1 MSIKDLET
9 RERLLSAA
17 SRLFAERG
25 FAKVTVRDI
34 CRRARANVAAVNY
47 HFHGKAGL
55 YEEVLRSAIQTMRGT
70 TEEAQRA
77 GAGRPPAAQLEAFV
91 AIFLQRVVEGRNS
104 WIHQLMMHEL
114 SDPTPA
120 LDLVVD
126 QVLRPR
132 MAYLTAI
139 IASLIGCAEDDPRV
153 ARCLMSV
160 QAQIHALLVKNPIAD
175 RLVPDRRP
183 ATADGVPT
191 IAHHITR
198 FSLAGI
204 QAMAVT
210 RRPSR
215 SLVRG

>member
-1 MSIKDLET
+1 VSIKDLET

-47 HFHGKAGL
+47 HFHGKTGL
-55 YEEVLRSAIQTMRGT
+55 YEEVLRSAIQTMRAT

-77 GAGRPPAAQLEAFV
+77 GAGRPPAAQLEVFV
-91 AIFLQRVVEGRNS
+91 AIFLQKVVEGRNS

-120 LDLVVD
+120 LDLIVD

-139 IASLIGCAEDDPRV
+139 IASLIGCAEEDPRV

-160 QAQIHALLVKNPIAD
+160 QAQIHSLLVKNPIAD
-175 RLVPDRRP
+175 RLVPERP
-183 ATADGVPT
+183 VTADGVAA
-191 IAHHITR
+191 IARHIAR

-204 QAMAVT
+204 RATAAA
-210 RRPSR
+210 
-215 SLVRG
+215 

>member
-1 MSIKDLET
+1 VTVKDLET

-47 HFHGKAGL
+47 HFHGKTGL
-55 YEEVLRSAIQTMRGT
+55 YEDVLRSAIQIMRGT
-70 TEEAQRA
+70 TEAAERA
-77 GAGRPPAAQLEAFV
+77 GAGRPPAAQLEAFIS
-91 AIFLQRVVEGRNS
+91 IFLQRVVEGHNS
-104 WIHQLMMHEL
+104 WIHGLMMHEL

-132 MAYLTAI
+132 MAYLSGI
-139 IASLIGCAEDDPRV
+139 IARLIECREDDPRV
-153 ARCLMSV
+153 ARCLMSI
-160 QAQIHALLVKNPIAD
+160 QAQIHALLLRNPIAD
-175 RLVPDRRP
+175 RLVPDRP
-183 ATADGVPT
+183 VTAAAVAP
-191 IAHHITR
+191 IAQHITR

-204 QAMAVT
+204 RAMAAA
-210 RRPSR
+210 
-215 SLVRG
+215 

>member
-1 MSIKDLET
+1 VSIKDLET
-9 RERLLSAA
+9 RERLLAAA

-47 HFHGKAGL
+47 HFHGKTGL

-70 TEEAQRA
+70 TEAAQRA
-77 GAGRPPAAQLEAFV
+77 GAGRPPAAQLEVFI
-91 AIFLQRVVEGRNS
+91 AIFLQKVVEGRNS
-104 WIHQLMMHEL
+104 WIHGLMMHEL

-126 QVLRPR
+126 EVLRPR
-132 MAYLTAI
+132 MAYLSGI
-139 IASLIGCAEDDPRV
+139 IARLIGTAEDDPRV

-175 RLVPDRRP
+175 RLVAERHI
-183 ATADGVPT
+183 TADGGAT

-204 QAMAVT
+204 QAMAET

>member
-47 HFHGKAGL
+47 HFHGKTGL

-77 GAGRPPAAQLEAFV
+77 GAGRPPAGQFEAFV
-91 AIFLQRVVEGRNS
+91 AFFLQRVVEGRNS

-120 LDLVVD
+120 LDKVVE

-132 MAYLTAI
+132 MAYLSGI
-139 IASLIGCAEDDPRV
+139 IASLIGCPEDDPRV
-153 ARCLMSV
+153 GRCLMSV

-183 ATADGVPT
+183 VTADGVPT
-191 IAHHITR
+191 IAHHITC

-204 QAMAVT
+204 QAMAET

>member
-1 MSIKDLET
+1 VSIKDLET
-9 RERLLSAA
+9 RDRLLAA
-17 SRLFAERG
+17 AYRLFAERG

-47 HFHGKAGL
+47 HFHGKTGL
-55 YEEVLRSAIQTMRGT
+55 YEEVLRSAIRTMRGT
-70 TEEAQRA
+70 TEAAQSA
-77 GAGRPPAAQLEAFV
+77 GANRSPAQQLETFI
-91 AIFLQRVVEGRNS
+91 AIFLQKVVEGRNS

-126 QVLRPR
+126 DVLRPR
-132 MAYLTAI
+132 MAYLSGI

-153 ARCLMSV
+153 GRCLMSV

-183 ATADGVPT
+183 VTADGVSA

-204 QAMAVT
+204 QAMAEN

-215 SLVRG
+215 SLVRA

>member
-34 CRRARANVAAVNY
+34 CRRARANLAAVNY
-47 HFHGKAGL
+47 HFHGKTGL

-70 TEEAQRA
+70 TEAAQRA
-77 GAGRPPAAQLEAFV
+77 GAGRPPAEQLEAFI
-91 AIFLQRVVEGRNS
+91 AIFLQKVVEGRNS
-104 WIHQLMMHEL
+104 WIHGLMMHEL

-126 QVLRPR
+126 EVLRPR
-132 MAYLTAI
+132 MAYLSSI
-139 IASLIGCAEDDPRV
+139 IARLIGTAEDDPRV

-160 QAQIHALLVKNPIAD
+160 QAQIHALLVKNPIAE
-175 RLVPDRRP
+175 RLVPERHI
-183 ATADGVPT
+183 TADGVST

-204 QAMAVT
+204 QAMAET

>member
-47 HFHGKAGL
+47 HFHGKSGL
-55 YEEVLRSAIQTMRGT
+55 YEEVLRSAIEVMRGT
-70 TEEAQRA
+70 TEAAQRA
-77 GAGRPPAAQLEAFV
+77 GGGRPPAEQLETFV

-126 QVLRPR
+126 EVLRPR
-132 MAYLTAI
+132 MAYLSGI
-139 IASLIGCAEDDPRV
+139 IARLIGTAEDDPRV
-153 ARCLMSV
+153 VRCLMSV
-160 QAQIHALLVKNPIAD
+160 QAQIHALLLKNPIAD
-175 RLVPDRRP
+175 RLVPYR
-183 ATADGVPT
+183 AVTADGVAT
-191 IAHHITR
+191 LARHITR

-204 QAMAVT
+204 QAMTET

-215 SLVRG
+215 SLVGG